1 MNPGVVV
8 ALIVLASIVIIGVT
22 AGVIIYFVGKA
33 RKKRAEEEAKNKK
46 TYAYTPK
53 PKKPQITE
61 EERKEKKA
69 NARNKK
75 LYELSIRGK
84 AEAHRF
90 KLESNDGDI
99 EAVGIIYNKNGKAY
113 LFNPNGLKLKVGDVV
128 KVKDQ
133 NDNIRTVVVVIANH
147 LFKDE
152 DIVKPFKEIL
162 ELVYEADNTVVLVG
176 PQEATEEEL
185 REIEENERSYE
196 EYLERQEQEALK
208 AQEEA
213 DEEAPVGE
221 EEDSSLGDF
230 ISDANAV
237 NPYENTAKMKLKEET
252 DKALSELTETE
263 ERELRS
269 RFGLTDEPQRT
280 LEEEKVEEAQVESQP
295 EVKEEPQEEAK
306 PEEPEADEEA
316 LDDDSDDDSDEEE
329 SPKEETQ
336 SQADASSEVEYDEA
350 TKQYK
355 ITKIKKT
362 YECKLCQLPDDSKN
376 AYDLIKNQLLSY
388 GLKLSKTKSAEK
400 FKVKKD
406 VLAVVKVSG
415 KQIAL
420 YLALESAKFEGSKY
434 KGKDMSEK
442 KAYEKTPFL
451 YKAKTERKTKWAL
464 ELIDELAKA
473 KELTKNPDYKNEDF
487 KKDIPAYTEEELI
500 EKGYMTKTVIISNE
514 APKGFHKVEEI

>member
-8 ALIVLASIVIIGVT
+8 ALIVLASIVIIAVT
-22 AGVIIYFVGKA
+22 VGVIIYFVGKA

-46 TYAYTPK
+46 TYVYTPK

-69 NARNKK
+69 NAHNRK
-75 LYELSIRGK
+75 LLELSNLGK
-84 AEAHRF
+84 IESS
-90 KLESNDGDI
+90 KYKVESNGGDI
-99 EAVGIIYNKNGKAY
+99 EAVGIIYNKNSKSY
-113 LFNPNGLKLKVGDVV
+113 LFNPNGLKLNVGDVV

-133 NDNIRTVVVVIANH
+133 NDNIRTVVVVIANQ

-162 ELVYEADNTVVLVG
+162 EVVYKADSSKVVVEEKKLEPVEEPKEEAKPEEIN
-176 PQEATEEEL
+176 PEEEV
-185 REIEENERSYE
+185 
-196 EYLERQEQEALK
+196 
-208 AQEEA
+208 QEEPVV
-213 DEEAPVGE
+213 EE
-221 EEDSSLGDF
+221 
-230 ISDANAV
+230 
-237 NPYENTAKMKLKEET
+237 
-252 DKALSELTETE
+252 SEAIK
-263 ERELRS
+263 
-269 RFGLTDEPQRT
+269 PQ
-280 LEEEKVEEAQVESQP
+280 EEEKVEEAQAEPRP
-295 EVKEEPQEEAK
+295 EVKEEPQPEETQPVEEVKEEAK
-306 PEEPEADEEA
+306 PEEEASPVEKEKPAEPVQEEPQEEDKPEESEADEEA
-316 LDDDSDDDSDEEE
+316 EDDDSDDDSDEEE

-336 SQADASSEVEYDEA
+336 SQSNASSEVEYDEA

-420 YLALESAKFEGSKY
+420 YLALEPAKFEGSKY

-500 EKGYMTKTVIISNE
+500 EKGYMTKTVTISNE
-514 APKGFHKVEEI
+514 APNGFHKVEEI

>member
-8 ALIVLASIVIIGVT
+8 ALIVLASIVVIGVT

-46 TYAYTPK
+46 TYVYTPK

-69 NARNKK
+69 NAHNRK
-75 LYELSIRGK
+75 LLELSNLGK
-84 AEAHRF
+84 I
-90 KLESNDGDI
+90 ESSKYKVESDGGDI
-99 EAVGIIYNKNGKAY
+99 EAVGIIYNKNSKSY
-113 LFNPNGLKLKVGDVV
+113 LFNPNGLKLNVGDVV

-133 NDNIRTVVVVIANH
+133 NDNIRTVVVVIANQ

-162 ELVYEADNTVVLVG
+162 EVVYKADSSKVVV
-176 PQEATEEEL
+176 EEKKPEPV
-185 REIEENERSYE
+185 EEP
-196 EYLERQEQEALK
+196 K
-208 AQEEA
+208 
-213 DEEAPVGE
+213 EEAPVDAIKPE
-221 EEDSSLGDF
+221 EE
-230 ISDANAV
+230 V
-237 NPYENTAKMKLKEET
+237 QEEPVVEET
-252 DKALSELTETE
+252 KDE
-263 ERELRS
+263 
-269 RFGLTDEPQRT
+269 EPQ
-280 LEEEKVEEAQVESQP
+280 EEEKVEEAQAESQP

-306 PEEPEADEEA
+306 PEELEADEEA

-420 YLALESAKFEGSKY
+420 YLALEPAKFEGSKY

-473 KELTKNPDYKNEDF
+473 KELIKNPDYKNEDF

-500 EKGYMTKTVIISNE
+500 EKGYMTKTVTISNE

>member
-8 ALIVLASIVIIGVT
+8 ALIVLASIVIIAVT

-33 RKKRAEEEAKNKK
+33 RKKREEEEAKNKK
-46 TYAYTPK
+46 TYVYTPK

-84 AEAHRF
+84 AQAHRF

-196 EYLERQEQEALK
+196 EYLERQQAEIERQEQEALK
-208 AQEEA
+208 SQEEA

-230 ISDANAV
+230 ISDENAV
-237 NPYENTAKMKLKEET
+237 NPYENTAKMKLREET

-280 LEEEKVEEAQVESQP
+280 IEEEKVEEAQVE
-295 EVKEEPQEEAK
+295 PQ
-306 PEEPEADEEA
+306 PEADEEA

-420 YLALESAKFEGSKY
+420 YLALEPAKFEGSKY

-500 EKGYMTKTVIISNE
+500 EKGYMTKTVTISNE
-514 APKGFHKVEEI
+514 APNGFHKVEEI